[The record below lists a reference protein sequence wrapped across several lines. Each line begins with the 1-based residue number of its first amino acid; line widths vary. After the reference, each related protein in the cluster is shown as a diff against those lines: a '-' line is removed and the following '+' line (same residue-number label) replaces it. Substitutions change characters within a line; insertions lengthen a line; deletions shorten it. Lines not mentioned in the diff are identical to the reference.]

1 MLYTMQSKAF
11 CCHLYHTYL
20 TLCKI
25 ILYDELEGGGVLP
38 QGWSKKAKNFFLNF
52 SLLCYFLL
60 ICRSEFMV
68 CYSVKMS

>member
-25 ILYDELEGGGVLP
+25 ILYDELEGGGRLAPGVEQEGQKIFFEFFTAVLFP
-38 QGWSKKAKNFFLNF
+38 FNMSK
-52 SLLCYFLL
+52 
-60 ICRSEFMV
+60 
-68 CYSVKMS
+68 